1 MRQCIREKWDNFVP
15 QKFRYSCLCH
25 PLLIGRFGVTID
37 LVQGLV
43 TCYRTDFE
51 FGCTGL
57 GEAGGS
63 SFAQAME

>member
-1 MRQCIREKWDNFVP
+1 
-15 QKFRYSCLCH
+15 
-25 PLLIGRFGVTID
+25 LIGRFGVTID